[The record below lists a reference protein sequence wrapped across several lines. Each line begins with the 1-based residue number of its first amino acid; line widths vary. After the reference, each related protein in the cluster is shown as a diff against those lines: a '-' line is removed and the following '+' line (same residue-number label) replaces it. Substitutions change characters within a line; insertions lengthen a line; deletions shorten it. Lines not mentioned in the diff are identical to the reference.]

1 MDLLSKEILK
11 DVNLDEAGPKQT
23 AWQTLKDW
31 RSQFP
36 NALPEHYVFPRESY
50 GLKATKGQ
58 KGKGGVQV
66 PLKTFPDI
74 PVGSFATAWRRAKK
88 AARVE
93 CRWHDLRHT
102 FCSRLSDGGV
112 ADVTVQAM
120 AGWMS
125 KKMQE
130 RYSHANNEAKR
141 AAVAVF
147 DTLSSVQ

>member
-1 MDLLSKEILK
+1 LPGRIAEGIG
-11 DVNLDEAGPKQT
+11 AGDRDRTGDIQ
-23 AWQTLKDW
+23 L
-31 RSQFP
+31 
-36 NALPEHYVFPRESY
+36 
-50 GLKATKGQ
+50 
-58 KGKGGVQV
+58 GKGGVQV
-66 PLKTFPDI
+66 PFKTFPDI

-88 AARVE
+88 AAGVE
-93 CRWHDLRHT
+93 CRWRDLRHT

-130 RYSHANNEAKR
+130 HYSHANNEAKR

-147 DTLSSVQ
+147 DSNSSVQ